1 MINKLKVLMS
11 KVDIIEEKKANV
23 SREMEILRKNWREVL
38 EIKNTV
44 TEMKP
49 AFDGLICRLDT
60 AEERISKFEDTSI
73 ETSKTENQRKQ
84 REKK

>member
-1 MINKLKVLMS
+1 MINMLRALIDKVESMQEQMGSIS
-11 KVDIIEEKKANV
+11 KEK
-23 SREMEILRKNWREVL
+23 EMLRKNQKEML

>member
-1 MINKLKVLMS
+1 M
-11 KVDIIEEKKANV
+11 
-23 SREMEILRKNWREVL
+23 L